1 MPSLAAMDAPPLEP
15 KTFHD
20 GDASAMAGTTLA
32 DPSAPE
38 AHYAEDNPLATQ
50 MTDLFKLIHEVSL
63 TKRQEVDPALVTK
76 CHKTGV
82 TPQDRPLGA
91 ELELRTW
98 GLFEDEAVVAPPTP
112 AKTPTVNLAKDL
124 KYGTKKSHR
133 EAENVHYIREFLKG
147 RVNRDA
153 YKCMLAMYYYI
164 YTELEE
170 MMRAAFEAH
179 DPIYSPLHFPTEL
192 NRVSALAEDLAFFF
206 GPNWAKVMPPPTR
219 ATKEY
224 LARLHYIGTSEP
236 SILVAHAYT
245 RYLGDLSGGQVLKR
259 IAIKS
264 MDLHD
269 GLGTAFYDFNNM
281 KIKHKVFKDK
291 YRSILDTLDVS
302 QEVSDRLVEE
312 ANLAFLLNMKLFEEL
327 DIISG
332 YSTLEKQQAEAVL
345 RRREAE
351 ALATPTDVPKSACPF
366 AKLIGQPGIRE
377 LAMKYHGDDFTPEE
391 FATLQAEYDA
401 IQAASR
407 RKFIAQ
413 CGYTLLAVGATV
425 AVSLLRKR

>member
-1 MPSLAAMDAPPLEP
+1 MTSADVSPVPEP
-15 KTFHD
+15 KVFPGEAPTF
-20 GDASAMAGTTLA
+20 

-38 AHYAEDNPLATQ
+38 AHYTEDNPLATQ

-63 TKRQEVDPALVTK
+63 TKRQEVDPALVTR
-76 CHKTGV
+76 CPKTGV
-82 TPQDRPLGA
+82 TLQDRPLGA

-98 GLFEDEAVVAPPTP
+98 GLFEEEAVKPPAPEPEKVVT
-112 AKTPTVNLAKDL
+112 LAKDL

-164 YTELEE
+164 YTELEA
-170 MMRAAFEAH
+170 MMQAAYEQA
-179 DPIYSPLHFPTEL
+179 DPIYSPLHFPHEL
-192 NRVSALAEDLAFFF
+192 NRVAAIAEDLAYFF
-206 GPNWAKVMPPPTR
+206 GPNWAKVIPPPTR

-224 LARLHYIGTSEP
+224 LARIHYIGTHEP

-264 MDLHD
+264 MDLSD
-269 GLGTAFYDFNNM
+269 GLGTAFYDFKNM
-281 KIKHKVFKDK
+281 KVKHKVFKDK
-291 YRSILDTLDVS
+291 YRSTLDTLDVS

-312 ANLAFLLNMKLFEEL
+312 ANLAFLLNMKVFEEL

-351 ALATPTDVPKSACPF
+351 ASKEEKEHRSACPF

-377 LAMKYHGDDFTPEE
+377 LAMKYHGDDLSAEE
-391 FATLQAEYDA
+391 FATLKAEYDQ

-407 RKFIAQ
+407 RKFFVQ
-413 CGYTLLAVGATV
+413 CGATLLAVGATV